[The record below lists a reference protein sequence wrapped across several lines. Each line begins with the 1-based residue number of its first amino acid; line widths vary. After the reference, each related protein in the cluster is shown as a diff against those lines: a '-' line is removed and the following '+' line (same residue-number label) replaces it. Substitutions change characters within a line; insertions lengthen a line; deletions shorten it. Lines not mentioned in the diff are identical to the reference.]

1 MRTLRDVWVFV
12 GIPEDSPDYGYP
24 TNISLRVAGNLL
36 ESVSPGPQNR
46 SLRGIDGLIDG
57 LGPITLEASLLS
69 SRGVEPFDAVIRIVA
84 SPGCVIHTH
93 IFYDQNGQFPFEST
107 DYGAAGG
114 DFDPTTLGPG
124 TWNIVVRRTGIT
136 DTGFERLEKSF
147 TALVSRHPSPPPPPP
162 PPPVRPHIDVTQSGP
177 VSAVKYQVTGSGFL
191 PNQPNSSQGV
201 AVRAVD
207 GVDIQDWALIYTGSD
222 GGGKIS
228 LSLGPLDTGT
238 LSRNAAGQ
246 AIVNFSATDKRT
258 DPSSVPAGQPL
269 YSNTVTF
276 RY

>member
-1 MRTLRDVWVFV
+1 MRTLRDVGVFV

-207 GVDIQDWALIYTGSD
+207 GD
-222 GGGKIS
+222 
-228 LSLGPLDTGT
+228 
-238 LSRNAAGQ
+238 
-246 AIVNFSATDKRT
+246 
-258 DPSSVPAGQPL
+258 
-269 YSNTVTF
+269 
-276 RY
+276 